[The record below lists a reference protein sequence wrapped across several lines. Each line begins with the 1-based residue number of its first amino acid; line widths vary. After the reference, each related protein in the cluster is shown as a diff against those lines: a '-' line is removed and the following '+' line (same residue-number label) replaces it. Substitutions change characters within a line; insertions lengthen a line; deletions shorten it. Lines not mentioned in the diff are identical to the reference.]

1 MPRERREILL
11 SEAELVDAIQSY
23 RRMQTDVLP
32 AGEIVAVEV
41 QSADCI
47 KVSILMEYGDCEQQ
61 ADFVLSGARVIEVL
75 IRFCIENNI
84 PIPRC
89 GKKSLQITAGELCLK
104 IELSQAT
111 AQTDEAAAE
120 GGAKQRPQATDDQ
133 SAMVTSDG
141 RRIKPAPWIKKRAS

>member
-11 SEAELVDAIQSY
+11 SEDELVDAIRSY
-23 RRMQTDVLP
+23 RRMQKDVLP

-47 KVSILMEYGDCEQQ
+47 KVSIVMEYGDCEQQ

-111 AQTDEAAAE
+111 AQTDEAAPDS
-120 GGAKQRPQATDDQ
+120 GTKPRQQATEDL

-141 RRIKPAPWIKKRAS
+141 RRIRPAPWVKKRAS